1 MRRAHGP
8 VLSLRK
14 WNLLAPGGFCTVR
27 SSLPRLWGRDW
38 WHYVLGTSSTAG
50 FGLVVFAKRKGEK
63 GGEEE
68 EEEGERLR
76 PAGADRGGCVGGD
89 AQVLEARRAAAGR
102 GGGGTREEGSQP
114 ETCKGNDFMRP
125 LCNRIG
131 VMDHP
136 RRGVAAGLGRA

>member
-14 WNLLAPGGFCTVR
+14 WNLLAPGGFCTVK

-50 FGLVVFAKRKGEK
+50 FGLVVFAKRKGGK
-63 GGEEE
+63 GEEEE

-76 PAGADRGGCVGGD
+76 PADVG
-89 AQVLEARRAAAGR
+89 VLEARRAAAGR

-131 VMDHP
+131 VTDHP
-136 RRGVAAGLGRA
+136 RRGVAAGRGRA